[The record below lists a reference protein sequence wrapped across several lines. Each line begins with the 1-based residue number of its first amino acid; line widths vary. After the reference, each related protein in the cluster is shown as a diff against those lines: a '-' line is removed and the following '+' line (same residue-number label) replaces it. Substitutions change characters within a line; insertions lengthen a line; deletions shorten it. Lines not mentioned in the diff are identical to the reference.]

1 MATAQDAPSRQ
12 TQDGQAVD
20 KRTSLAFEL
29 ASAWCGPLFLATFV
43 ICFGFLGH
51 NLPAPPSPT
60 LGPAE
65 IGQRVVG
72 NLMDLRLGWILG
84 LVCMGFYL
92 PWSGQISAHMARIEE
107 HARTMTYTQLIG
119 GTLTVFVV
127 SFALLC
133 WSIATFR
140 PERDPALMQML
151 TDFGWLSLET
161 QWVLTTVQM
170 WAMAFIGLADR
181 NAQPVWPRW
190 VCWLSIWCGLS
201 FTPASLTQYMKAGPF
216 AWTGV
221 LSYYVPYPAWLIW
234 CGAIS
239 YYMIKDV
246 RRRTAALEQGAAAQ
260 PHYA

>member
-1 MATAQDAPSRQ
+1 MDQ
-12 TQDGQAVD
+12 
-20 KRTSLAFEL
+20 KFSLDLEL
-29 ASAWCGPLFLATFV
+29 FSAWCGPLFLVTFV
-43 ICFGFLGH
+43 ICFGLFGH
-51 NLPAPPSPT
+51 NLPAPPSPELDPT
-60 LGPAE
+60 A
-65 IGQRVVG
+65 IGRRVFG
-72 NLMDLRLGWILG
+72 NLGDLRLGWIAG

-92 PWSGQISAHMARIEE
+92 PWTGQISAHMARIEGS
-107 HARTMTYTQLIG
+107 ARTMTYTQLIG

-140 PERDPALMQML
+140 PDRDPALVQML

-170 WAMAFIGLADR
+170 WAMAVIGLADR
-181 NAQPVWPRW
+181 SETPVWPRW

-201 FTPASLTQYMKAGPF
+201 FAPASLTQYFKAGPF
-216 AWTGV
+216 AWNG
-221 LSYYVPYPAWLIW
+221 LFSYYIPYPAWLIW

-246 RRRTAALEQGAAAQ
+246 RRRTFAVGGSVARGDIDDLQARAT
-260 PHYA
+260 PR